1 MGLAWG
7 FHEKKHTSQHR
18 ILLAGPEDWERKID
32 CCGCAEDSTAD
43 TPSASAI
50 AAAAQE
56 AEPLA
61 ALLGSTSEQ
70 VSQHKGA
77 P

>member
-1 MGLAWG
+1 MGLAWAI
-7 FHEKKHTSQHR
+7 HKKKHTSQHR
-18 ILLAGPEDWERKID
+18 ILLAGPEDGERKID
-32 CCGCAEDSTAD
+32 VCGCAEDSTAD
-43 TPSASAI
+43 TLSASAV
-50 AAAAQE
+50 AQE

-70 VSQHKGA
+70 VSEHKGA